1 MAATTLKHV
10 AAAAG
15 VSISTASRA
24 LAGNPAISVA
34 TRTRVKQAA
43 EQLNYRPNAQARAL
57 RNARSN
63 AIGLVIP
70 SLDNSY
76 FAAMAAAIEQEAN
89 AHGFAT
95 MITSCGEDPARL
107 ERALDALTQR
117 QVDGI
122 ITVPLDGAEEA
133 IDQAHSHRPLLLID
147 RTLGEFPAV
156 ISDPSP
162 GMHRAIAQL
171 KDKGHTSIGYLSG
184 PQETST
190 GRQRLAVFTEAARD
204 LNIHIHHGSFRH
216 RGG

>member
-1 MAATTLKHV
+1 MAATTLKNV

-24 LAGNPAISVA
+24 LAGNPAISAA
-34 TRTRVKQAA
+34 TRTRVEQAA
-43 EQLNYRPNAQARAL
+43 VQLNYRPNAQARAL

-89 AHGFAT
+89 AHGVAT

-122 ITVPLDGAEEA
+122 ITVPLDGAEDA
-133 IDQAHSHRPLLLID
+133 IRQAYSHRPLLLID
-147 RTLGEFPAV
+147 RALGG
-156 ISDPSP
+156 IS
-162 GMHRAIAQL
+162 R
-171 KDKGHTSIGYLSG
+171 
-184 PQETST
+184 
-190 GRQRLAVFTEAARD
+190 RD
-204 LNIHIHHGSFRH
+204 F
-216 RGG
+216 